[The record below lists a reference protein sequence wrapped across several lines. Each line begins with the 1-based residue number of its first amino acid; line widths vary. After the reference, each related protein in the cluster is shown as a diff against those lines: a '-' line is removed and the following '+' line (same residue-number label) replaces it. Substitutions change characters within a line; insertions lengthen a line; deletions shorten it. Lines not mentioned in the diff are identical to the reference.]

1 MVDAVDL
8 MFLQCLS
15 NLSIERFG
23 RRQIVAERLFD
34 HHPAPSAMC
43 LSDKAG
49 GTEPRD
55 RHTEKAICDG
65 EVEKIVAG
73 CACCLV
79 QLHQMLVKLAVGLRI
94 VEVALHIAHA
104 VGKPLPRA
112 LVNAVDRELAL
123 VADEFFHRLSEASAP
138 FLRALG
144 GAVDA
149 DELKAAGQ
157 LLSGCQVI
165 KCRDHETLR

>member
-43 LSDKAG
+43 FSDKAG

-55 RHTEKAICDG
+55 RHTEKAVCDG
-65 EVEKIVAG
+65 EVEKIVTS
-73 CACCLV
+73 CACRLI
-79 QLHQMLVKLAVGLRI
+79 QLRQMLLKPAEGRRI
-94 VEVALHIAHA
+94 VEVALHITHA

-112 LVNAVDRELAL
+112 LVNTVDRELAL
-123 VADEFFHRLSEASAP
+123 VADEFFHRVGEASTP

-144 GAVDA
+144 GPIDANELEAV
-149 DELKAAGQ
+149 GQ
-157 LLSGCQVI
+157 LPGGC
-165 KCRDHETLR
+165 